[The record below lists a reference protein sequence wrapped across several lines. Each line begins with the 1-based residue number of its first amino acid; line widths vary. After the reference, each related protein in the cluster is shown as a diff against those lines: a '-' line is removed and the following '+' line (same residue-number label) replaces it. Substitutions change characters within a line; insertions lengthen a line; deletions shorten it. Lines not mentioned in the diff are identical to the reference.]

1 MAKIG
6 RKEIHSLLFHEF
18 FKASLLWF
26 RIVSVSGHT
35 HFISNFCQTVEN
47 ISRIS
52 QFHDFFQSDSWR
64 ILAIWPNCV
73 PVPRDAAFFF
83 FFFYSQGSG
92 DISQR
97 RTNAAA
103 ALCAAAGRTLSASS
117 AHSTTTQSLPVSA
130 NFQCC
135 CLGSPFVNPVKVWNF
150 VDCT

>member
-1 MAKIG
+1 MAKIR
-6 RKEIHSLLFHEF
+6 RKKIPSLLFHEF
-18 FKASLLWF
+18 FKASFLWF
-26 RIVSVSGHT
+26 HIVSVSGHT
-35 HFISNFCQTVEN
+35 HFISKFCQTVEN
-47 ISRIS
+47 ISRIC
-52 QFHDFFQSDSWR
+52 QFHDFFQSNSWR
-64 ILAIWPNCV
+64 ILAVWPNCV

-97 RTNAAA
+97 RTNAAAAAA

-135 CLGSPFVNPVKVWNF
+135 CLGSPFVNPVKV
-150 VDCT
+150 